1 MVKDTGVSIKGD
13 SLKDKNILFAITGGI
28 AATESIK
35 VSRELRRYGANLTII
50 MSKEAEKI
58 ITPLAIS
65 WASNSEVITG
75 WNHEMSQLE
84 DFDIILVAPA
94 TRNTIAKHIHGI
106 MDSPIMMALSAA
118 RSKLTPTL
126 FIPSMHHDLFDDPV
140 TTELVEQ
147 LNYEN

>member
-28 AATESIK
+28 AATESVK

-65 WASNSEVITG
+65 WSSIT
-75 WNHEMSQLE
+75 
-84 DFDIILVAPA
+84 
-94 TRNTIAKHIHGI
+94 
-106 MDSPIMMALSAA
+106 
-118 RSKLTPTL
+118 KL
-126 FIPSMHHDLFDDPV
+126 IRG
-140 TTELVEQ
+140 
-147 LNYEN
+147 